1 MRAAEL
7 QADLD
12 LGLIP
17 IAFRSKDTTHVTTL
31 ASKLRELNDKVNSIK
46 LEQQYQREVEAT
58 FRDASEKTNSR
69 AVWWIL
75 AQMVVLGGMAL
86 WQNRHLKVS
95 ARSLS
100 VCQVLV
106 LTRCCRSTLETKKY
120 DDTPCNTS
128 YM

>member
-1 MRAAEL
+1 MRAAKF
-7 QADLD
+7 QTDLD

-17 IAFRSKDTTHVTTL
+17 IASCSKDTTHVTTL

-95 ARSLS
+95 TSS
-100 VCQVLV
+100 FHVGQV
-106 LTRCCRSTLETKKY
+106 LTRRQRSTLETKKY